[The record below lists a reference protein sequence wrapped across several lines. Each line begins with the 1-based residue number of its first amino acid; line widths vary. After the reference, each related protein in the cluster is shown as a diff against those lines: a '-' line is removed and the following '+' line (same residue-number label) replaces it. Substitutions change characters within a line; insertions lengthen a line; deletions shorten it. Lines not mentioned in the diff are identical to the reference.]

1 MGACSCFTK
10 SSSADQNEYS
20 TEEKIKHGL
29 NRRDINDNTPGEF
42 DEDKIIKIQS
52 HFRGAKARKEV
63 DKLKLEQYK
72 QRVIEQLHAY
82 ADSMAHQKGHHQ
94 KLDHFNYEEN
104 ELEDTSFY
112 SRSFKPATEFPGGGI
127 YVGEW

>member
-1 MGACSCFTK
+1 MGACCCFTK
-10 SSSADQNEYS
+10 GTSADQSEYS
-20 TEEKIKHGL
+20 TEEKIKQGL
-29 NRRDINDNTPGEF
+29 NRPNINNAITSF

-52 HFRGAKARKEV
+52 HLRGFQARKEA
-63 DKLKLEQYK
+63 DKLKINQYK

-82 ADSMAHQKGHHQ
+82 ADSIAQQNGHHQ

-112 SRSFKPATEFPGGGI
+112 NRSFKPATEFPGGGI